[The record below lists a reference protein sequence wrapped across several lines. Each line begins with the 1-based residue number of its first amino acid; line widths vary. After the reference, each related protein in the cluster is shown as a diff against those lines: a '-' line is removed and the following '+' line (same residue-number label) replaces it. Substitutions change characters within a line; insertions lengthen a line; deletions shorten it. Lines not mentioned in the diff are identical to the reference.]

1 MDISVVLPI
10 NLDKSMSTI
19 NTEELVKEQVQL
31 NRLIQQFQRYSL
43 EIAFC
48 LLFIAANVFFYGFE
62 QQQKRQEISALLGQ
76 PLPFVVLGTELW
88 LNPLDTELNSA
99 GVTTLGQQ
107 FTVGAAPAG
116 DLSNYETISIGDIH
130 YHVPKAVLVKSSLI
144 NYFIVNLLLI
154 AAFVIAYRWQR
165 TAYKLQDEILDINNH
180 INNLLHDA
188 QLPIFAK
195 SLIFDKLS
203 MLGNTLQSQQRRQ
216 QEIRHLVRVQGLID
230 HDLAIGNRIFFESKL
245 QHYLVEPNEPRSGSL
260 FLLQITNPEHDVHP
274 LTVQQ
279 RMAGCVEL
287 LTQLTNHLPQAI
299 LARVADQDLALLIP
313 GLGQKEA
320 EDLGDRVAMVLSKS
334 SYFAGLSEQDVLHL
348 GYVIYQQ
355 GQSSYQV
362 LAEAD
367 MALKTAQLQGPNAA
381 YGFYPSAKPKIKG
394 SVWWRTELTNAL
406 REQRFMLS
414 FQPVFSSA
422 QHDVIQHEVLVRLQ
436 SSEGDQLPA
445 AIFLPMAANC
455 GLTAKIDEYV
465 VLKAAKLCQ
474 LENLGSARC
483 SVNLSVST
491 MLQNE
496 WWDWLSEML
505 KNGKIAPGQFA
516 FEVDEYHI
524 LRQYKVLKPKL
535 LRLSNLG
542 FSVIID
548 HVGLSIE
555 DCPYMNEIA
564 IEAIKL
570 HPSVIRGIDKQLE
583 QQLYIRGLLASNTQQ
598 QARVIACGVETQAEW
613 QTLQKLGISAAQGFY
628 FSQPLAKLMAQN
640 IPN

>member
-1 MDISVVLPI
+1 LDISVVLPI

-107 FTVGAAPAG
+107 FTVGAAPTG
-116 DLSNYETISIGDIH
+116 DLSNYETISIGDIN

-195 SLIFDKLS
+195 SLIFDKLA

>member
-107 FTVGAAPAG
+107 FTVGAAPTG
-116 DLSNYETISIGDIH
+116 DLSNYETISIGDIN

-195 SLIFDKLS
+195 SLIFDKLA

>member
-1 MDISVVLPI
+1 M
-10 NLDKSMSTI
+10 
-19 NTEELVKEQVQL
+19 
-31 NRLIQQFQRYSL
+31 NRLIRSFQRYSL
-43 EIAFC
+43 QIAF
-48 LLFIAANVFFYGFE
+48 FILIVAANIFFYGY
-62 QQQKRQEISALLGQ
+62 QQQVKQQQISTLLGQ
-76 PLPFVVLGTELW
+76 PLPVVVFGSEIW
-88 LNPLDTELNSA
+88 LTP
-99 GVTTLGQQ
+99 VTAEKSNDGKIVSVGQQ
-107 FTVGAAPAG
+107 FTISTAPLENAASYESIFVG
-116 DLSNYETISIGDIH
+116 NVKYN
-130 YHVPKAVLVKSSLI
+130 VPKLSLPKPSYI
-144 NYFIVNLLLI
+144 SYLILNILLML
-154 AAFVIAYRWQR
+154 AFVIAYRWQSS
-165 TAYKLQDEILDINNH
+165 ADKLQDEIISIDNH
-180 INNLLHDA
+180 INNLLYDS

-195 SLIFDKLS
+195 ALVVEKLK

-245 QHYLVEPNEPRSGSL
+245 QHYLVESNEPQSGSL
-260 FLLQITNPEHDVHP
+260 FLLQITNPEQHVHP
-274 LTVQQ
+274 LTNQQ

-287 LTQLTNHLPQAI
+287 LTQLTNHLPQAV

-320 EDLGDRVAMVLSKS
+320 EDLGDRMAMILSKS
-334 SYFAGLSEQDVLHL
+334 SYFAGVSEQDVLHI

-381 YGFYPSAKPKIKG
+381 YGFYPATKPKIKG
-394 SVWWRTELTNAL
+394 SVWWRTELSNAL

-474 LENLGSARC
+474 LENLMSARC

-491 MLQNE
+491 MMQNE
-496 WWDWLSEML
+496 WWDWLAEML
-505 KNGKIAPGQFA
+505 KSGKIVAGQFA
-516 FEVDEYHI
+516 FEVDEYHL
-524 LRQYKVLKPKL
+524 LRQYKSLKPKL
-535 LRLSNLG
+535 IRLNNLG

-555 DCPYMNEIA
+555 DCPYLNEIA

-640 IPN
+640 EPN

>member
-1 MDISVVLPI
+1 M
-10 NLDKSMSTI
+10 
-19 NTEELVKEQVQL
+19 
-31 NRLIQQFQRYSL
+31 NRITQKLHMFSL
-43 EIAFC
+43 ELAFC
-48 LLFIAANVFFYGFE
+48 FLLIAVNLFIYSNTLQFNQRHIAMLVDNYVP
-62 QQQKRQEISALLGQ
+62 IT
-76 PLPFVVLGTELW
+76 LPNTDLW
-88 LNPLDTELNSA
+88 LNPLPPNLHQNSLKTA
-99 GVTTLGQQ
+99 DMQIIINGQYVVGSSPTVDSSYYKAVT
-107 FTVGAAPAG
+107 VN
-116 DLSNYETISIGDIH
+116 DVR
-130 YHVPKAVLVKSSLI
+130 YHVPKNALLGSSVDSYI
-144 NYFIVNLLLI
+144 IANLLL
-154 AAFVIAYRWQR
+154 AALLFVAYRWQTNTKR
-165 TAYKLQDEILDINNH
+165 LEEEIVEINSH
-180 INNLLHDA
+180 INDLLHAA
-188 QLPIFAK
+188 QLPVFAK
-195 SLIFDKLS
+195 TIVSDKLQL
-203 MLGNTLQSQQRRQ
+203 LGNTLLTQQKRQ

-245 QHYLVEPNEPRSGSL
+245 QHYLLETNEAKSGAL
-260 FLLQITNPEHDVHP
+260 FLLQITNPEAEFNP
-274 LTVQQ
+274 LSNLQ

-287 LTQLTNHLPQAI
+287 LTQLTSHLPNTV
-299 LARVADQDLALLIP
+299 LARVAEHDLALVIP
-313 GLGQKEA
+313 GLSQKEA
-320 EDLGDRVAMVLSKS
+320 EDLGDRFAMVLSKS
-334 SYFAGLSEQDVLHL
+334 SYFAGMTEQDVLHI

-414 FQPVFSSA
+414 FQPVFSSV

-474 LENLGSARC
+474 LENLASARC
-483 SVNLSVST
+483 SINLSVST
-491 MLQNE
+491 LLQSA
-496 WWDWLSEML
+496 WWDWLADML
-505 KNGKIAPGQFA
+505 SSGKIDPNKFS
-516 FEVDEYHI
+516 FEIDEYQI

-535 LRLSNLG
+535 IRLCNLG

-555 DCPYMNEIA
+555 DCPYMHEIA

-583 QQLYIRGLLASNTQQ
+583 QQLYIRGLLASNIQQ
-598 QARVIACGVETQAEW
+598 EARVIACGVETQAEW
-613 QTLQKLGISAAQGFY
+613 LTLQKLGISAAQGYY

-640 IPN
+640 QPS

>member
-1 MDISVVLPI
+1 M
-10 NLDKSMSTI
+10 
-19 NTEELVKEQVQL
+19 NTLIEQIKQH
-31 NRLIQQFQRYSL
+31 SL
-43 EIAFC
+43 ELAF
-48 LLFIAANVFFYGFE
+48 L
-62 QQQKRQEISALLGQ
+62 
-76 PLPFVVLGTELW
+76 
-88 LNPLDTELNSA
+88 
-99 GVTTLGQQ
+99 
-107 FTVGAAPAG
+107 
-116 DLSNYETISIGDIH
+116 
-130 YHVPKAVLVKSSLI
+130 
-144 NYFIVNLLLI
+144 LLLI
-154 AAFVIAYRWQR
+154 AANTFFYNYHQQLKRQELSWLIGSATSLNVGSADVWLNPVNTQVLTSDLSKGPILNQQFSLSSTAAESLDKYERIALNGVNYYVPNSVLPQASFSGYLIINFLLLAALVIAYRWQR
-165 TAYKLQDEILDINNH
+165 ASYKMQDEIVEINNH
-180 INNLLHDA
+180 INSLLHEA
-188 QLPIFAK
+188 QLPLFAK
-195 SLIFDKLS
+195 SLVFDKLTL
-203 MLGNTLQSQQRRQ
+203 LGNTLQSQQRRQ

-245 QHYLVEPNEPRSGSL
+245 QHFLVEVNEAKSGGL
-260 FLLQITNPEHDVHP
+260 FLLQITNPEHDLSP

-287 LTQLTNHLPQAI
+287 LTQLTNHLPQTI
-299 LARVADQDLALLIP
+299 IARVAEHDLAILVP
-313 GLGQKEA
+313 GLAQKEA
-320 EDLGDRVAMVLSKS
+320 EDLGDRFAMVLSKS
-334 SYFAGLSEQDVLHL
+334 SYFVGLSEQDVLHI

-406 REQRFMLS
+406 KEQRFVLS
-414 FQPVFSSA
+414 FQPVFSAA
-422 QHDVIQHEVLVRLQ
+422 QNDVIQHEVLVRLQ

-465 VLKAAKLCQ
+465 LLKAAKLCQ

-483 SVNLSVST
+483 SVNLSVT
-491 MLQNE
+491 TLLQNE
-496 WWDWLSEML
+496 WWDWLSDML
-505 KNGKIAPGQFA
+505 KADKIIPSQFA
-516 FEVDEYHI
+516 FEIDEYQI

-535 LRLSNLG
+535 QRLCNLG

-555 DCPYMNEIA
+555 DCPYINEIA
-564 IEAIKL
+564 LEAIKL

-598 QARVIACGVETQAEW
+598 QARVIACGVETPAEW
-613 QTLQKLGISAAQGFY
+613 QTLQKLGIAAAQGFY

-640 IPN
+640 QPS

>member
-43 EIAFC
+43 EISFC

-88 LNPLDTELNSA
+88 LNPLETELNSA
-99 GVTTLGQQ
+99 GVTTVGQQ
-107 FTVGAAPAG
+107 FTVGAAPTG
-116 DLSNYETISIGDIH
+116 DLSNYETISIGDIN

-180 INNLLHDA
+180 INDLLHNA

-195 SLIFDKLS
+195 SLIVDKLA

>member
-1 MDISVVLPI
+1 MNRVI
-10 NLDKSMSTI
+10 
-19 NTEELVKEQVQL
+19 EQLHQ
-31 NRLIQQFQRYSL
+31 YSL
-43 EIAFC
+43 QIAFA
-48 LLFIAANVFFYGFE
+48 LLFIAANAFFYDYH
-62 QQQKRQEISALLGQ
+62 QQLRLQEVRALIGQ
-76 PLPFVVLGTELW
+76 PTSQIGLGSEIW
-88 LNPLDTELNSA
+88 LNPIVPASNPIATGHFVNSA
-99 GVTTLGQQ
+99 KFGQQ
-107 FTVGAAPAG
+107 YAVEGKPSAVIASYDTVQLDDVNYHIPSSMLPISSFTG
-116 DLSNYETISIGDIH
+116 Y
-130 YHVPKAVLVKSSLI
+130 LI
-144 NYFIVNLLLI
+144 INLLCC
-154 AAFVIAYRWQR
+154 AALVIAFRWQKAAHR
-165 TAYKLQDEILDINNH
+165 LQDEIVDINNH
-180 INNLLHDA
+180 INSLLHDA

-195 SLIFDKLS
+195 ALVFDKLKL
-203 MLGNTLQSQQRRQ
+203 LGNTLQTQQRRQ

-245 QHYLVEPNEPRSGSL
+245 QHYLVEPNEPKSGSL
-260 FLLQITNPEHDVHP
+260 FLLQISNADCDINP
-274 LTVQQ
+274 LSVQQ

-287 LTQLTNHLPQAI
+287 LTQLTNHLPQTI
-299 LARVADQDLALLIP
+299 LARVAEYDLAMLIP
-313 GLGQKEA
+313 GLAQKEA
-320 EDLGDRVAMVLSKS
+320 EDLGDRFAMVLSKS
-334 SYFAGLSEQDVLHL
+334 SYFAGMSEQDVLHI

-406 REQRFMLS
+406 REQRFVLS

-483 SVNLSVST
+483 SVNLSVTT

-496 WWDWLSEML
+496 WWDWLAEML
-505 KNGKIAPGQFA
+505 KSGKIVPGQFA
-516 FEVDEYHI
+516 FEIDEYHI

-535 LRLSNLG
+535 LRLCSLG

-555 DCPYMNEIA
+555 DCPYMTEIA

-613 QTLQKLGISAAQGFY
+613 QTLQKLGISAAQGYY

-640 IPN
+640 QPS

>member
-107 FTVGAAPAG
+107 FTVGAAPTG

-195 SLIFDKLS
+195 SLIFDKLAV
-203 MLGNTLQSQQRRQ
+203 LGNTLQSQQRRQ

>member
-43 EIAFC
+43 EISFC

-88 LNPLDTELNSA
+88 LNPLETELNSA
-99 GVTTLGQQ
+99 GVTTVGQQ
-107 FTVGAAPAG
+107 FTVGAAPTG
-116 DLSNYETISIGDIH
+116 DLSNYETISIGDIN

-180 INNLLHDA
+180 INDLLHDA

-195 SLIFDKLS
+195 SLIFDKLA

>member
-43 EIAFC
+43 EISFC

-180 INNLLHDA
+180 INDLLHDA

-195 SLIFDKLS
+195 SLIFDKLA

>member
-107 FTVGAAPAG
+107 FTVGTAPTG
-116 DLSNYETISIGDIH
+116 DLSNYETISIGDIN

-154 AAFVIAYRWQR
+154 GAFVIAYRWQR

-180 INNLLHDA
+180 INDLLHDA

-195 SLIFDKLS
+195 SLIFDKLA